1 MEILNEAK
9 DLQPQLVADRRYLHK
24 NAEIGFELPKT
35 TEYIQRRLREL
46 GLSPQPC
53 GRAGIVAEIGKGQKC
68 FLLRADMDAL
78 PIRERSGEPFAAKNG
93 HMHACGHDMHAAML
107 LGAAAILKKHESE
120 LNGRL
125 RLLFQPAEEI
135 LEGAQ
140 DCVNSGVLDGV
151 DGAMMLH
158 VLPIAEYDVGTLIVS
173 DAGVSAPAADFF
185 DVKVQ
190 GKGCHGSSPWQ
201 GVDALLIGARVV
213 EGVLAVAAREL
224 SPFSGATLTFGRFVA
239 GEADNALAEKALLS
253 GTLRALDEKTRA
265 YYKDRLET
273 ITKGIARSMKGR
285 ARVVYKSG
293 CPCLNNDEGLAKALY
308 EACLAALGEKKVLSA
323 SQLPKGGV
331 GGSEDF
337 AYIAQRVPSIM
348 AGLCAGVK
356 KNRQPLHSPSL
367 TLNEACMPYGV
378 AAFCLMAL
386 CPERYSKK
394 L

>member
-1 MEILNEAK
+1 MEILKESK
-9 DLQPQLVADRRYLHK
+9 GLQAQLVADRRYLHK
-24 NAEIGFELPKT
+24 NAEVAFDLPKT
-35 TEYIQRRLREL
+35 TEYIQHRLREI
-46 GLSPQPC
+46 GLSSRPC
-53 GRAGIVAEIGKGQKC
+53 GRSGIVAEIGKGRSC

-93 HMHACGHDMHAAML
+93 HMHACGHDMHAAIL
-107 LGAAAILKKHESE
+107 LGTAAVLKKHESE
-120 LNGRL
+120 LKGRV

-135 LEGAQ
+135 LEGAR

-151 DGAMMLH
+151 SGAMMLH
-158 VLPIAEYDVGTLIVS
+158 VLPISEYGVGTLIVS
-173 DAGVSAPAADFF
+173 EAGVSAPAADFF
-185 DVKVQ
+185 DIKVR

-224 SPFSGATLTFGRFVA
+224 SPHSGATLTFGRFVA
-239 GEADNALAEKALLS
+239 GEADNALAASALLS
-253 GTLRALDEKTRA
+253 GTLRALDEQTRA
-265 YYKDRLET
+265 FYKGRLET
-273 ITKGIARSMKGR
+273 IAKGIARTMKGS

-293 CPCLNNDEGLAKALY
+293 CPCLNNDEGQAKALY
-308 EACLAALGEKKVLSA
+308 EACRATLGERKVLSA

-337 AYIAQRVPSIM
+337 AYIAQKVPSIM

-356 KNRQPLHSPSL
+356 GNRQPLHSPSL
-367 TLNEACMPYGV
+367 RLNEECMPYGV
-378 AAFCLMAL
+378 AAFCSMAL
-386 CPERYSKK
+386 CAKRYSKK